1 MLHISLHNR
10 LIESQQPKKTEWTF
24 ISFLQSLL
32 NKKKSVFQSY
42 CIIKIF

>member
-10 LIESQQPKKTEWTF
+10 LIESQQPKKKKTEWTF

-32 NKKKSVFQSY
+32 NKKKNLYFKVTAL
-42 CIIKIF
+42 